1 MLIDNPAAGGGTYA
15 QHADYARQLYTF
27 LGYDVQL
34 WHTERPRHATE
45 LAVRAAEEG
54 ATMVVVC
61 GGDGAVRETV
71 AGLMSSAAENRPKLS
86 LVPKGTANILAKTL
100 GLQVGPFPDF
110 IHACFKQLYWARS
123 RPMDI
128 GFLNDEA
135 FACFAG
141 FGFDAAVIEAVP
153 PEQKRRFKELAY
165 FTTVMQTLFN
175 WNPRELRFEPY
186 EAPQMR
192 VRGHDRDGRAVDAN
206 GYFVVA
212 GNVRDY
218 GTRLFPFM
226 QNARVDDGL
235 LDVIVVQTRDL
246 RELVNIGTQVLAR
259 THLRNPKIT
268 AFQTGREI
276 QVDAL
281 DAAVPMHVDAE
292 LLDRGTSSRIRIQP
306 AALSVVY

>member
-1 MLIDNPAAGGGTYA
+1 MLLDNPASGGGTYA
-15 QHADYARQLYTF
+15 QHAEHARQVYDF

-34 WHTERPRHATE
+34 WRTERPRHAVE
-45 LAVRAAEEG
+45 LAARASEEG
-54 ATMVVVC
+54 ITLVVVC

-71 AGLMSSAAENRPKLS
+71 QGLLSVASETRPKLS

-123 RPMDI
+123 RPIDV
-128 GFLNDEA
+128 GFLNEEA

-153 PEQKRRFKELAY
+153 PEQKRRFKELAF
-165 FTTVMQTLFN
+165 FTTVMQTMFN

-186 EAPQMR
+186 EAPAMR
-192 VRGHDRDGRAVDAN
+192 VRGFDRDGHAVDVN
-206 GYFVVA
+206 GYFVAA

-259 THLRNPKIT
+259 THLRNPNIT
-268 AFQTGREI
+268 AFQTGRDIVVE
-276 QVDAL
+276 AL
-281 DAAVPMHVDAE
+281 DAPVPMHVDAE
-292 LLDRGTSSRIRIQP
+292 LLERGTRSRIRIQP
-306 AALSVVY
+306 AALNVLY

>member
-1 MLIDNPAAGGGTYA
+1 
-15 QHADYARQLYTF
+15 
-27 LGYDVQL
+27 
-34 WHTERPRHATE
+34 
-45 LAVRAAEEG
+45 
-54 ATMVVVC
+54 MVVAC

-71 AGLMSSAAENRPKLS
+71 QGLMRAPSEKRPKLS
-86 LVPKGTANILAKTL
+86 VVPKGTANILAKTL

-153 PEQKRRFKELAY
+153 EEQKRRFKELA
-165 FTTVMQTLFN
+165 FFGAVMQTMFN
-175 WNPRELRFEPY
+175 WNPRELRFESY
-186 EAPQMR
+186 DAPKMR
-192 VRGHDRDGRAVDAN
+192 VRGHDRDGRSIDVK

-246 RELVNIGTQVLAR
+246 KELVNIGTQVLAR
-259 THLRNPKIT
+259 THLRNPHVT
-268 AFQTGREI
+268 AFQTGRDIVVES
-276 QVDAL
+276 L
-281 DAAVPMHVDAE
+281 EAAVPMHVDAE
-292 LLDRGTSSRIRIQP
+292 LLDRGTHCRISVHP
-306 AALSVVY
+306 AALNVVY